1 MAVRAIARERRDVL
15 GEGLLWS
22 AREGAVYWVDIL
34 SRRLNR
40 LTLADEAVASWEMP
54 DVIGWVIERQDAPG
68 FIAGLGKRFVRLS
81 LDPLTI
87 EDLAAP
93 DEPEGNR
100 VNDAK
105 ADAAGR
111 IWAGTMPFGCDKPSG
126 AVYRIDP
133 DGTAAVV
140 ARDFTIPNGPAMPAE
155 PGYMLQTDT
164 DLGTVFRYP
173 VNDDG
178 SLGER
183 SVFVRFEAGW
193 GSPDGMTFDADGGLW
208 VACWGGSAVRRF
220 SPDGKFDR
228 LIELPASQITNVC
241 FAGEGL
247 DRMFVTSAAEDVDEP
262 QAGCLFEVDPGCR
275 GREPYRYRG

>member
-1 MAVRAIARERRDVL
+1 MATRAIVRDRRDVL

-22 AREGAVYWVDIL
+22 AREGAIYWVDIL

-40 LTLADEAVASWEMP
+40 LTLADEKVASWEMP
-54 DVIGWVIERQDAPG
+54 DVIGWVIEREDGPG
-68 FIAGLGKRFVRLS
+68 FVAGLGKRFVRLS
-81 LDPLTI
+81 LDPLVI
-87 EDLAAP
+87 EDLAVP

-133 DGTAAVV
+133 DGTATTV
-140 ARDFTIPNGPAMPAE
+140 ARDFTIPNGPAIPAE
-155 PGYMLQTDT
+155 GGYILQTDT

-220 SPDGKFDR
+220 TPDGAFDR

-241 FAGEGL
+241 FAGEDL
-247 DRMFVTSAAEDVDEP
+247 DRMFVTSAAENVDEP